1 MFLMWIFT
9 LSALPHALSAS
20 SIFCPDAEASDT
32 NTDHMTDCLGL
43 RFTWLHSVFDN
54 FPSLLKFV
62 LKLRCVT
69 GLCPRD
75 LEDYGCVCRY
85 IPAGNP
91 VDSLDSCCQSHRLCY
106 QNAAPCRLQLPPLP
120 NSSTC
125 SAANTSCDAGDWC
138 ERRFCE
144 CDQAAVDCMSQSSY
158 NWTLRGLAESFCPGT
173 NQTDVLLAANDS
185 VSFQLFNSSLLSA
198 EMDSLTTSRV
208 ENHSDTTGM
217 GDDLI
222 IPPPGPP
229 PSLMPAGWFDEGE
242 GGAEDTDEQ
251 TAHPSFISDVNETVT
266 EEALEQEERNEDQ
279 TTHSPPALSLDSG
292 LSQLSSLSLGDENL
306 KRNQSATPRTSHSD
320 VTQSTWTTASLTT
333 TRPSELT
340 TVEGSVITPAKH
352 MVPSSKEEEEEDD
365 NENVKMMFTAVFV
378 TTAAKTTTAS
388 SNKVEGSATPTT
400 SASHKGPEPPTA
412 SGTTPVRSTT
422 QIRGQQVASITP
434 TAAKKSPSRNLTEAE
449 SDEEPQEKSRAAV
462 TDRLP
467 REDGGD
473 SSQEEHTDGRAAAQK
488 RTAPLFAWSLLE
500 AVGFSDLQIEPD
512 TKECSHSFTVY
523 GSDGRAGREM
533 PALGEMLHCLTG
545 RCPHEYEMY
554 GWPGRRRAAAGPAGQ
569 VLLLPSL
576 LPEADQLQGLPVRQ
590 EAQCSGQGVTI
601 CDKLQCLCDK
611 TTAECMA
618 AAHFN
623 HSLPTQ
629 QCGGPGPA
637 CRRPSRPPQPRLSHQ
652 SSEESEEL
660 PGGNSDTASADT
672 HTLPPHQTDNSDESS
687 DLKDEE
693 LPHPPPP
700 ASSEASRE
708 PPVLSGIQTHNH
720 RPNAGQS
727 QDQRPAG
734 RPGTSGLEQNLSVR
748 HKAELRQHGNN
759 SAAELKKAHLEKFIT
774 LTL

>member
-1 MFLMWIFT
+1 MEKIEFRFVVL
-9 LSALPHALSAS
+9 AAS
-20 SIFCPDAEASDT
+20 SGPSLCA
-32 NTDHMTDCLGL
+32 DCLGL

-125 SAANTSCDAGDWC
+125 SAANTSCDWC

-173 NQTDVLLAANDS
+173 NQTGEFTGGDMGTSSKHHTHVSGLRDMKERAANTSCCTRLRAQGHEHHISQHDLS
-185 VSFQLFNSSLLSA
+185 VYILYVFAF
-198 EMDSLTTSRV
+198 RKY
-208 ENHSDTTGM
+208 
-217 GDDLI
+217 
-222 IPPPGPP
+222 
-229 PSLMPAGWFDEGE
+229 F
-242 GGAEDTDEQ
+242 
-251 TAHPSFISDVNETVT
+251 
-266 EEALEQEERNEDQ
+266 
-279 TTHSPPALSLDSG
+279 
-292 LSQLSSLSLGDENL
+292 
-306 KRNQSATPRTSHSD
+306 
-320 VTQSTWTTASLTT
+320 
-333 TRPSELT
+333 SEL
-340 TVEGSVITPAKH
+340 
-352 MVPSSKEEEEEDD
+352 
-365 NENVKMMFTAVFV
+365 FT
-378 TTAAKTTTAS
+378 
-388 SNKVEGSATPTT
+388 
-400 SASHKGPEPPTA
+400 
-412 SGTTPVRSTT
+412 
-422 QIRGQQVASITP
+422 
-434 TAAKKSPSRNLTEAE
+434 
-449 SDEEPQEKSRAAV
+449 
-462 TDRLP
+462 
-467 REDGGD
+467 
-473 SSQEEHTDGRAAAQK
+473 HTK
-488 RTAPLFAWSLLE
+488 
-500 AVGFSDLQIEPD
+500 
-512 TKECSHSFTVY
+512 C
-523 GSDGRAGREM
+523 SDGRAGREM

-569 VLLLPSL
+569 VR
-576 LPEADQLQGLPVRQ
+576 GVRLCCFFHHCCLKQ
-590 EAQCSGQGVTI
+590 ISSRGCRSDRKLSAQVSCEGGKPRCQGVTI

-672 HTLPPHQTDNSDESS
+672 HTLPPHQTDN
-687 DLKDEE
+687 
-693 LPHPPPP
+693 
-700 ASSEASRE
+700 R
-708 PPVLSGIQTHNH
+708 
-720 RPNAGQS
+720 
-727 QDQRPAG
+727 
-734 RPGTSGLEQNLSVR
+734 
-748 HKAELRQHGNN
+748 
-759 SAAELKKAHLEKFIT
+759 
-774 LTL
+774 